1 MPEDTPLV
9 AKDGKW
15 LVNEGGFSPV
25 KKATSMQEIPSKR
38 FGVLTEEEKRKVEK
52 RGSGIIVD
60 HESAVLVEVQQVL
73 QNKPEQRKAIQ
84 SNNKGSDKSSHDK
97 SVLAGEDLSIFV
109 KDAISSSQKETTP
122 ESPTEVSDEWALL
135 IQESIKE
142 AREELSMNQ
151 NNFVGVNQDDVSR
164 RIDTS
169 MEVEKV
175 IKSLS
180 PKTTNK
186 KIENI
191 NEVKDKVSR
200 NVMPI
205 KDKMPTKDKVI
216 VEKTTAEDLETKES
230 EEMPKEIIKHMIDVQ
245 TNEVEK
251 IGRMKLSILQELKE
265 KEALLKKMEQ
275 EELNLKKSLEQL
287 PTLQQSTFSK
297 GQRGSVSENNL
308 ESFSSDIQIISRKEE
323 KTSSQVDVKSVDEA
337 KNAGSQRQSIIDVND
352 RESPVLQKPSQPI
365 QLDKISTPRAPR
377 TTKIDE
383 TAGKVQ
389 PQDVS
394 STIISSNLDAS
405 AISSK
410 AKPDND
416 TFSVSRRIASD
427 VTAKPEQKQVSDSK
441 SMASTE
447 IATDNKSLVKNVS
460 KETAKDEFK
469 ESPIQAHVTSAQQ
482 EPNQKEKLIQQESSL
497 KEKKSTIVRGKASGS
512 TSVTRETI
520 VINTDA
526 ITVQS
531 DGTNKGTEEQ
541 TASTSSSTTTTTKS
555 LVSNNGDSVEI
566 TMQGK
571 AAKNITHPEIK
582 QRAADSSSKQVE
594 TISTK
599 TSHLETQSKE
609 LSSNQKELIPADMGN
624 TKSQLTNI
632 TDAPKNLD
640 ETEIRQAQKQAPP
653 KQDQTIP
660 AKTAKHELER
670 QSEAMIASQRKESS
684 IAKVQTTVKKEESTT
699 AKAEDIKA
707 LETIEYE
714 AISSKISKATKM
726 QDILA
731 FDDEMKLPQT
741 TMTMV
746 VASSDQFPEAKD
758 AQLTAKTVL
767 EDEEEEEMQSLQ
779 ILNPFMIGQ
788 SARLLGEV
796 PESDPRAKTTWF
808 KDKQQISLPSRRF
821 LTILKGNTRQFII
834 HNVQEEDMGY
844 YEMRVNGKPLASVF
858 LGEISFRF

>member
-25 KKATSMQEIPSKR
+25 KKATSMQEITFKR

-60 HESAVLVEVQQVL
+60 HESAVPVEVQQVL

-84 SNNKGSDKSSHDK
+84 SNDKGSDKSSHDK

-109 KDAISSSQKETTP
+109 KDAISSSQKEPTP

-151 NNFVGVNQDDVSR
+151 NNCVGVNQDDVSR

-186 KIENI
+186 KIENV

-308 ESFSSDIQIISRKEE
+308 ESFSSHIQIISRKEE

-337 KNAGSQRQSIIDVND
+337 KNAGSQRQSDIDVND

-365 QLDKISTPRAPR
+365 QLDKISTPQAPR
-377 TTKIDE
+377 TTKIGK
-383 TAGKVQ
+383 TAG
-389 PQDVS
+389 
-394 STIISSNLDAS
+394 
-405 AISSK
+405 
-410 AKPDND
+410 
-416 TFSVSRRIASD
+416 
-427 VTAKPEQKQVSDSK
+427 
-441 SMASTE
+441 
-447 IATDNKSLVKNVS
+447 
-460 KETAKDEFK
+460 
-469 ESPIQAHVTSAQQ
+469 
-482 EPNQKEKLIQQESSL
+482 
-497 KEKKSTIVRGKASGS
+497 
-512 TSVTRETI
+512 
-520 VINTDA
+520 
-526 ITVQS
+526 
-531 DGTNKGTEEQ
+531 
-541 TASTSSSTTTTTKS
+541 
-555 LVSNNGDSVEI
+555 
-566 TMQGK
+566 
-571 AAKNITHPEIK
+571 
-582 QRAADSSSKQVE
+582 
-594 TISTK
+594 
-599 TSHLETQSKE
+599 
-609 LSSNQKELIPADMGN
+609 
-624 TKSQLTNI
+624 
-632 TDAPKNLD
+632 
-640 ETEIRQAQKQAPP
+640 
-653 KQDQTIP
+653 
-660 AKTAKHELER
+660 
-670 QSEAMIASQRKESS
+670 
-684 IAKVQTTVKKEESTT
+684 
-699 AKAEDIKA
+699 
-707 LETIEYE
+707 
-714 AISSKISKATKM
+714 
-726 QDILA
+726 
-731 FDDEMKLPQT
+731 
-741 TMTMV
+741 
-746 VASSDQFPEAKD
+746 
-758 AQLTAKTVL
+758 
-767 EDEEEEEMQSLQ
+767 
-779 ILNPFMIGQ
+779 
-788 SARLLGEV
+788 
-796 PESDPRAKTTWF
+796 
-808 KDKQQISLPSRRF
+808 
-821 LTILKGNTRQFII
+821 
-834 HNVQEEDMGY
+834 
-844 YEMRVNGKPLASVF
+844 
-858 LGEISFRF
+858 